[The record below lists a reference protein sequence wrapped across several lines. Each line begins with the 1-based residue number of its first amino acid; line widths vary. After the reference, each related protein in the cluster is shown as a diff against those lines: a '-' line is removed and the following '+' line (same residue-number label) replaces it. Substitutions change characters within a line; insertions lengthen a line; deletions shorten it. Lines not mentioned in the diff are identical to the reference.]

1 MSRSVVSL
9 RAHQKAV
16 TTEIILEAVSRCL
29 EDTELTDLSFARV
42 AAAAGI
48 GERTI
53 YRHFPNKEALLSA
66 WWRYH
71 KAKIGQEE
79 FPDTAAALIDFPRRA
94 FPLFDDEAMLMRGAV
109 LSTQGRE
116 ITLQANEARQAAM
129 RKAVRDGVGNG
140 IAEPELTAFC
150 AVVQLLQSA
159 TAWLTMKD
167 YWGLSGIEAGQASAN
182 AIATLFEAWRNQ
194 HCKPNGD
201 TE

>member
-1 MSRSVVSL
+1 MSKPVASL

-16 TTEIILEAVSRCL
+16 AADLILEAVSRCL
-29 EDTELTDLSFARV
+29 EDTALTDLSFARV
-42 AAAAGI
+42 AATAGI

-53 YRHFPNKEALLSA
+53 YRYFPNKEALLSA

-79 FPDTAAALIDFPRRA
+79 FPDTAAALTAFPRRA
-94 FPLFDDEAMLMRGAV
+94 FPHFDAEAMLMRGAV
-109 LSTQGRE
+109 LSAQGRE

-129 RKAVRDGVGNG
+129 RKAVRDGVGRD
-140 IAEPELTAFC
+140 IAEPELTEFC

-167 YWGLSGIEAGQASAN
+167 YWGLSGTESGNASAN
-182 AIATLFEAWRNQ
+182 AIATLLEAWRKQ
-194 HCKPNGD
+194 HAKGKK
-201 TE
+201 E